1 MAGQALLR
9 EKIVFKR
16 SCINHYKNIARFK
29 NTNSKTIVNISWRV
43 FRMTCSFINQLKKLR
58 RLSGSSVDNTRTFND
73 FQKYLHVERMVETK
87 LKSLLQEINQKKDKC
102 LVLLCGSAGDGKS
115 HLISYLK
122 NVDSSQLLKDY
133 ITYDD
138 ASTSKKPNLTAVD
151 TLDEELQ
158 AFCDNNLFN
167 DDKTKI
173 IIAINL
179 GTLNNFIESE
189 KGKNYTA
196 LKNYVIN
203 HDIFSGEIMP
213 TSYEDESPFQHISF
227 SDYQVFTLKMD
238 GVGTVFLEAVFNK
251 IFQSTEDN
259 PFYQCYKENVHCLHC
274 KRCPV
279 RHNYEFM
286 ADKEVQKSV
295 IKKIIE
301 VIVKDKVIVTT
312 RDVLNL
318 IYDILVHP
326 NFDKNLITIGVDDTV
341 FLQNYITWTTPMLL
355 NEFLDISGLLNSTKK
370 YDLLK
375 VRRLLID
382 EEATR
387 VHTLESIGQMFSSS
401 TEGTPYKSLLELT
414 NISELGAI
422 KPELKKVLYKFM
434 VRLKGLRGVYGKDY
448 SILRFEEFLKYL
460 YYQNNND
467 EKKLGKLYDS
477 TKKAIL
483 NWNGEFAD
491 NSICIDDT
499 NEKYWILE
507 QLDFKH
513 SLNQTVAKADE
524 QIDRFI
530 PILKLYFKKAGESDR
545 NRVEINIDYSLY
557 ELILDMK
564 EGYRPTIQDK
574 NIHTEFSNVVKKLEE
589 LGNKSEKITILPKGY
604 DKILKIVFEYN
615 GFNYEFKVE

>member
-58 RLSGSSVDNTRTFND
+58 RLSGNSVDNTRTFND

>member
-29 NTNSKTIVNISWRV
+29 NTNSKTLVNISWRV

-58 RLSGSSVDNTRTFND
+58 RLSGNSVDNTRTFND

-122 NVDSSQLLKDY
+122 NVDSNQLLKDY

-227 SDYQVFTLKMD
+227 SDYQVFTLKKD
-238 GVGTVFLEAVFNK
+238 GVGTDFLEAVFNK

-274 KRCPV
+274 KRCTV

-295 IKKIIE
+295 KKKIVE

-434 VRLKGLRGVYGKDY
+434 VRLKGLRGVYGKDC

-530 PILKLYFKKAGESDR
+530 PMLKLYFKKVGESDR

-604 DKILKIVFEYN
+604 DKISKIVFEYN

>member
-1 MAGQALLR
+1 
-9 EKIVFKR
+9 
-16 SCINHYKNIARFK
+16 
-29 NTNSKTIVNISWRV
+29 
-43 FRMTCSFINQLKKLR
+43 MTCSFINQLKKLR
-58 RLSGSSVDNTRTFND
+58 RLSGNSVDNTRTFND
-73 FQKYLHVERMVETK
+73 FQKYLHVERMVETE
-87 LKSLLQEINQKKDKC
+87 LKSLLREINQKKDKC

-122 NVDSSQLLKDY
+122 NVDSNQLLKDY

-158 AFCDNNLFN
+158 AFNDKNLFN
-167 DDKTKI
+167 NDKTKI

-196 LKNYVIN
+196 LKKYVIN
-203 HDIFSGEIMP
+203 HDIFSGVIIP
-213 TSYEDESPFQHISF
+213 TSYVNESPFQHISF
-227 SDYQVFTLKMD
+227 SDYQVFTLKKD
-238 GVGTVFLEAVFNK
+238 GVGTDFLEAVFNK

-301 VIVKDKVIVTT
+301 IIVKDKVIVTT

-375 VRRLLID
+375 IRSLLID

-434 VRLKGLRGVYGKDY
+434 VRLKGLRGVYGKDC
-448 SILRFEEFLKYL
+448 STLRFEEFLKYL

-467 EKKLGKLYDS
+467 EKKLGRLYDS
-477 TKKAIL
+477 TKKAVL

-513 SLNQTVAKADE
+513 SLNQTIAKTDE
-524 QIDRFI
+524 QIDRFT
-530 PILKLYFKKAGESDR
+530 PILKLYFKKVGENDI
-545 NRVEINIDYSLY
+545 NRVEINVDYSLY

-604 DKILKIVFEYN
+604 DKISKIVFEYN
-615 GFNYEFKVE
+615 GFNYEFRVE